1 MATTVA
7 ETVSRV
13 RNVIKGVKQDAF
25 LTDRFLYSLI
35 LKWARVFIK
44 RQDDQNKIT
53 RIDSLF
59 KSVCLDLIEVDRIE
73 CGCGSITSDCY
84 FMRTEQKLPEILEGA
99 FGPIIRTVSSV
110 DISQKAYRV
119 QPTTF
124 QAMANSTNYKYNKNK
139 YFWILNGYM
148 YMPNVEWESVRVEAM
163 WQDDISYLKCDEKDQ
178 CRIRQEQPSNIP
190 DYLYAEIEQSV
201 LNELGFTLKIPGET
215 TQDNQN
221 ILRT

>member
-1 MATTVA
+1 MATTVG

-59 KSVCLDLIEVDRIE
+59 KSVCLDMIEVDRIE
-73 CGCGSITSDCY
+73 CGCGSITSDCT

-99 FGPIIRTVSSV
+99 FGPIIRAVSSV

-148 YMPNVEWESVRVEAM
+148 YMPNVMWESVRVEAM
-163 WQDDISYLKCDEKDQ
+163 WQDDISYLKCEEKDQ
-178 CRIRQEQPSNIP
+178 CTIRQNQPSNIP